1 MHALSPGAG
10 SLVAALRAGAAGM
23 LGSGML
29 GRAAAA
35 AAAAAPAAAA
45 ATAAA
50 GGAARRGYAAL
61 VEPTAFPAPDTEHF
75 QYLVLQ
81 APLMKVT
88 PHACR

>member
-29 GRAAAA
+29 GGAAAA
-35 AAAAAPAAAA
+35 AAATAAAGT
-45 ATAAA
+45 TAAA